1 VFYTEEPKEWSLYKS
16 KLINKKFYI
25 DKFMYKN
32 IEYDIYPVGI
42 TDYYSDN

>member
-1 VFYTEEPKEWSLYKS
+1 VYYTEEPKEWSQYKS
-16 KLINKKFYI
+16 NLFNKKYYIVKLINKK
-25 DKFMYKN
+25 